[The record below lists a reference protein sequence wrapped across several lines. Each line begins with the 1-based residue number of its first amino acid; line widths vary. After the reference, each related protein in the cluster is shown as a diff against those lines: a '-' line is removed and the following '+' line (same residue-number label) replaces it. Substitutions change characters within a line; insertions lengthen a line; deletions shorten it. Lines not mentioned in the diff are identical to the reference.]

1 MRVAIVGAGN
11 AGCASGAD
19 YAGKGHEVTLIKTS
33 HAMHD
38 DNFQY
43 LSENQGRM
51 VLDEFG
57 EEKVSH
63 IAHHVAAE
71 RIETGNETG
80 CGLCLRADRLSSGCV
95 GKDTPTHLEARAGCG
110 SSLDVISSYAIGIGI
125 PEGVIIAEAESSFID
140 GRIME
145 PGRFKVGFRN
155 VRNPIGIYP
164 VHQKDYAVS
173 KLDQL
178 GTPFAYA
185 DSVIETALHN
195 PNMIVHTV
203 GAVMSIPRIE
213 ATGGDYC
220 MYHEVFTPSAWK
232 ILEAL
237 DQEKMNI
244 LEHLGLKPVPYVEM
258 CKYRNSL
265 DDEVIEG
272 SILLRMR
279 KNVPER
285 AKGPTSVNS
294 RPYYG
299 RYSTGT
305 GVDGITGT
313 CAGYSGSGVYII
325 DRDRIGSTGYGFP
338 CRWPYLGT
346 SGRRECAADNE
357 GTEERSAGHVTQW
370 RCLLKKTW
378 KMAESLRR
386 QRGGLVMR
394 YFLDAIGCGYR
405 HGASPENYLVLR
417 FYELKDAERY
427 QYLTSGRSSKADRE
441 LNRRLPE
448 EDARIMAQKHL
459 FYRQF
464 EGLVKREYR
473 YVPDTEPADFEGISE
488 GSCTRIICKPG
499 KGIWGMGSVRSIQK
513 K

>member
-11 AGCASGAD
+11 AGCAIGAD

-63 IAHHVAAE
+63 IAHVTRE
-71 RIETGNETG
+71 IETVKGQDVVFVCVQTG
-80 CGLCLRADRLSSGCV
+80 YHQDVLAKIL
-95 GKDTPTHLEARAGCG
+95 PHLEAGQIVVVNPGYLSTA
-110 SSLDVISSYAIGIGI
+110 YAIGIGI

-265 DDEVIEG
+265 DDE
-272 SILLRMR
+272 SD
-279 KNVPER
+279 
-285 AKGPTSVNS
+285 AK
-294 RPYYG
+294 
-299 RYSTGT
+299 
-305 GVDGITGT
+305 
-313 CAGYSGSGVYII
+313 
-325 DRDRIGSTGYGFP
+325 
-338 CRWPYLGT
+338 
-346 SGRRECAADNE
+346 
-357 GTEERSAGHVTQW
+357 
-370 RCLLKKTW
+370 
-378 KMAESLRR
+378 
-386 QRGGLVMR
+386 
-394 YFLDAIGCGYR
+394 
-405 HGASPENYLVLR
+405 
-417 FYELKDAERY
+417 
-427 QYLTSGRSSKADRE
+427 
-441 LNRRLPE
+441 
-448 EDARIMAQKHL
+448 
-459 FYRQF
+459 
-464 EGLVKREYR
+464 
-473 YVPDTEPADFEGISE
+473 
-488 GSCTRIICKPG
+488 
-499 KGIWGMGSVRSIQK
+499 
-513 K
+513 

>member
-11 AGCASGAD
+11 TGCAIGAD

-63 IAHHVAAE
+63 IAHVTRE
-71 RIETGNETG
+71 IETVKGQDVVFVCVQTG
-80 CGLCLRADRLSSGCV
+80 YHQDVLAKIL
-95 GKDTPTHLEARAGCG
+95 PHLEAGQIVVVNPGYLSTA
-110 SSLDVISSYAIGIGI
+110 YAIGIGI

-164 VHQKDYAVS
+164 MHQKDYAVS

-178 GTPFAYA
+178 GTPFVYA

-265 DDEVIEG
+265 DDESDAKEVFFAYAA
-272 SILLRMR
+272 M
-279 KNVPER
+279 PER

-294 RPYYG
+294 RY
-299 RYSTGT
+299 
-305 GVDGITGT
+305 ITEDIPQGLVLME
-313 CAGYSGSGVYII
+313 S
-325 DRDRIGSTGYGFP
+325 
-338 CRWPYLGT
+338 L
-346 SGRRECAADNE
+346 
-357 GTEERSAGHVTQW
+357 GHVLDIPVPVCTSLIEIASAALSTDFRAGGRTLERLGEENVQQI
-370 RCLLKKTW
+370 LK
-378 KMAESLRR
+378 
-386 QRGGLVMR
+386 
-394 YFLDAIGCGYR
+394 
-405 HGASPENYLVLR
+405 
-417 FYELKDAERY
+417 ER
-427 QYLTSGRSSKADRE
+427 
-441 LNRRLPE
+441 
-448 EDARIMAQKHL
+448 
-459 FYRQF
+459 
-464 EGLVKREYR
+464 
-473 YVPDTEPADFEGISE
+473 
-488 GSCTRIICKPG
+488 
-499 KGIWGMGSVRSIQK
+499 KGE
-513 K
+513 